1 MTSEEL
7 RERKREL
14 MARKKYELELQEQ
27 GKGDNFA
34 LFMVNEEL
42 LDINAQLRALAPAG
56 KGIKFGRKGRTSYA
70 DFSSRFNSG
79 DRQQFI
85 DWTRQDTKEAEEA
98 AAGARAELA
107 RMLRDGMNSVSKR
120 QREML
125 LLYADG
131 MKMVAIAQKLG
142 VNTSTVSKTIKRA
155 KKNISRITDAQ
166 QAIER
171 LRDGS
176 QLDMSD
182 PEVAKLLMGTLT
194 AHQAVCFYLYYS
206 EWLSIRQIGQL
217 LHVDH
222 STICRTIQR
231 AVTRINDVLGGVVD
245 VLDNIEGLDDVVFAI
260 YCGLSE
266 QCDELP
272 PIVREC
278 LPDRPSIPY
287 MARAENERGPR
298 SEAVI
303 PQFQIRGLPGAKHGK
318 LEADQH
324 GRLLQTLQERYQGTK
339 LLWHGGNNQWAHP
352 IARWLV
358 RVFRTITRPFKYGS
372 GGG

>member
-42 LDINAQLRALAPAG
+42 LDVNAQLRALAPAG
-56 KGIKFGRKGRTSYA
+56 KGIKYGRKGSTVHSDYGARVNA
-70 DFSSRFNSG
+70 G
-79 DRQQFI
+79 DRQQFV
-85 DWTRQDTKEAEEA
+85 DWTRQDREDA
-98 AAGARAELA
+98 AAGARAELK
-107 RMLRDGMNSVSKR
+107 RMLRGGMNSVSKR

-131 MKMVAIAQKLG
+131 MTMTAIAQKLG
-142 VNTSTVSKTIKRA
+142 VDKSTVSRTIKRA

-166 QAIER
+166 QSIER
-171 LRDGS
+171 LRDGN

-182 PEVAKLLMGTLT
+182 PEAARVLMGVLT

-217 LHVDH
+217 LHIDH

-231 AVTRINDVLGGVVD
+231 AVTRINDVLGEAVD
-245 VLDNIEGLDDVVFAI
+245 VLDDIEGLDEIVFAI
-260 YCGLSE
+260 YCELSG

-272 PIVREC
+272 PIVRGMV
-278 LPDRPSIPY
+278 PPRPSEGY
-287 MARAENERGPR
+287 VSANTRVRGARQTSIVTPA
-298 SEAVI
+298 
-303 PQFQIRGLPGAKHGK
+303 FQIRGLPGAQRGH
-318 LEADQH
+318 LELDQH
-324 GRLLQTLQERYQGTK
+324 GRLYQALHARYQEAELKRGEPK
-339 LLWHGGNNQWAHP
+339 NWAHP

-358 RVFRTITRPFKYGS
+358 RVFRMITKPQKYGS
-372 GGG
+372 GG

>member
-1 MTSEEL
+1 MTSDEL

-42 LDINAQLRALAPAG
+42 LDVNAKLRALAPAG
-56 KGIKFGRKGRTSYA
+56 KGAKFGRKGRTRNT
-70 DFSSRFNSG
+70 DFDSRFNSG

-85 DWTRQDTKEAEEA
+85 DWARRDDEDA
-98 AAGARAELA
+98 ASGARAELR
-107 RMLRDGMNSVSKR
+107 RMLRDGLDSVSKR

-131 MKMVAIAQKLG
+131 LKVTEIAQRLG
-142 VNTSTVSKTIKRA
+142 VHKSTVSRTLIRA
-155 KKNISRITDAQ
+155 KKIIARVTEAQ
-166 QAIER
+166 QEIER
-171 LRDGS
+171 LRDGN

-217 LHVDH
+217 LHIHH

-231 AVTRINDVLGGVVD
+231 AVTRINDVLGDAVE
-245 VLDNIEGLDDVVFAI
+245 VLDDIEGLDEVVFAI
-260 YCGLSE
+260 YCDLSG
-266 QCDELP
+266 QYDELP
-272 PIVREC
+272 PIVRGMV
-278 LPDRPSIPY
+278 PPRPSEGY
-287 MARAENERGPR
+287 VSANNSVRGAQQTSIVTP
-298 SEAVI
+298 A
-303 PQFQIRGLPGAKHGK
+303 FQIRGLPGAQHGH
-318 LEADQH
+318 LELDQH
-324 GRLLQTLQERYQGTK
+324 GRLYQALYARYQDTELKRGEPK
-339 LLWHGGNNQWAHP
+339 YWAHP

-358 RVFRTITRPFKYGS
+358 RVFRTITRPIKYGS

>member
-34 LFMVNEEL
+34 LFMINEEL
-42 LDINAQLRALAPAG
+42 LDVNAQLRALAPAG
-56 KGIKFGRKGRTSYA
+56 KNPKFGSKGRTSHT
-70 DFSSRFNSG
+70 DFDSRFNSG

-85 DWTRQDTKEAEEA
+85 DWARQDTEDA
-98 AAGARAELA
+98 ASGARAELK

-125 LLYADG
+125 LMYADG
-131 MKMVAIAQKLG
+131 MKMVEIAQKLG
-142 VNTSTVSKTIKRA
+142 VDRSTVYRTIKRA

-166 QAIER
+166 QTIDK
-171 LRDGS
+171 LRDGD

-182 PEVAKLLMGTLT
+182 PEAAKVLMGVLT

-217 LHVDH
+217 LHIDH

-231 AVTRINDVLGGVVD
+231 AVTRINDVLGEAVD
-245 VLDNIEGLDDVVFAI
+245 VLDDIEGLDEVVFSI
-260 YCGLSE
+260 YCELSG
-266 QCDELP
+266 QCEELP
-272 PIVREC
+272 PIVRGRV
-278 LPDRPSIPY
+278 PRRPSEGYIS
-287 MARAENERGPR
+287 ADKRVRGTQLVSIGDP
-298 SEAVI
+298 A
-303 PQFQIRGLPGAKHGK
+303 FQIRGLPGAKHGQ
-318 LEADQH
+318 LEPDQH
-324 GRLLQTLQERYQGTK
+324 GRLYQALQERYREVK
-339 LLWHGGNNQWAHP
+339 LNWHGKTNQWEHP

-358 RVFRTITRPFKYGS
+358 RVFRTITKPWKYGS